1 MPDINVKIIESEPIN
16 VVINEGI
23 PSLIEIIFEPEI
35 SGKRITKLQVKN
47 GKLEVKYEE

>member
-16 VVINEGI
+16 VVINEGT
-23 PSLIEIIFEPEI
+23 PSLVESIFEPEVE
-35 SGKRITKLQVKN
+35 GKRITKLQVKN